1 MKSIRFNR
9 QAGSLGVVAAMLVA
23 FIAPTI
29 ALAAQVTE
37 RSIALGNSS
46 RSATNVSYQVNF
58 KASAGAAT
66 AGAFVVD
73 FCANSPVIGQAC
85 TPPTG
90 FTAAGATSTTSGFT
104 GVTGGVNKVV
114 VIGEID
120 AEEAV
125 SVTLDGINNPTVT
138 GPMYARILTFETS
151 TQANAYTSQA
161 PGAGK
166 IDDGGVAISITDTV
180 GVSGTVQEALTFCVA
195 RATITGVCANASANP
210 PTVAIG
216 EDLGNSI
223 VALSATAVS
232 TGNIYTQLS
241 TNAVGGAVV
250 NLKSTT
256 PCGGMKRVSAAGCDI
271 APALKTGLLAGEAKF
286 GVLVNQE
293 ADTTN
298 PAAPANGVL
307 QANTASGY
315 NDTSYVLNYLAN
327 NSTGITS
334 PFGDPILDTNGAPA
348 NGKNAR
354 LTFGASIS
362 NNTPAGAY
370 ASNLS
375 LIATGKF

>member
-9 QAGSLGVVAAMLVA
+9 QAGSLGVIAAMLVA

-37 RSIALGNSS
+37 RSIALSNSS
-46 RSATNVSYQVNF
+46 RDADGVSYQVNF
-58 KASAGAAT
+58 TASVGAAT

-73 FCANSPVIGQAC
+73 FCSNSPVIGQAC
-85 TPPTG
+85 TAPAG
-90 FTAAGATSTTSGFT
+90 FTAAGASSTTSGFT
-104 GVTGGVNKVV
+104 GVTGSAQKVV

-125 SVTLDGINNPTVT
+125 SVTLNGINNPTDA
-138 GPMYARILTFETS
+138 GALYARILTFETS
-151 TQANAYTSQA
+151 AQATAYTSQA
-161 PGAGK
+161 PGTGK

-195 RATITGVCANASANP
+195 RAAITDACANASANP

-216 EDLGNSI
+216 EDLGNQI
-223 VALSATAVS
+223 RALSASAIS

-250 NLKSTT
+250 NLKSATA
-256 PCGGMKRVSAAGCDI
+256 CGGMKRVNAANCDI
-271 APALKTGLLAGEAKF
+271 APALQTGLLAGEAKF

-293 ADTTN
+293 ANTGT
-298 PAAPANGVL
+298 APNGVL

-362 NNTPAGAY
+362 NSTPAGAY

>member
-1 MKSIRFNR
+1 M
-9 QAGSLGVVAAMLVA
+9 
-23 FIAPTI
+23 
-29 ALAAQVTE
+29 AAQVTE
-37 RSIALGNSS
+37 RSIALSNSS
-46 RSATNVSYQVNF
+46 KSATNVSYQVNF
-58 KASAGAAT
+58 TPVAN

-73 FCANSPVIGQAC
+73 FCRNSPVIGQTC
-85 TPPTG
+85 TLPTG
-90 FTAAGATSTTSGFT
+90 FNASAAASTSVGFTDVTGATSKFT
-104 GVTGGVNKVV
+104 VAGTLQAGVPVAVTVN
-114 VIGEID
+114 
-120 AEEAV
+120 
-125 SVTLDGINNPTVT
+125 GINNPTDA
-138 GPMYARILTFETS
+138 GPLYARIVTYNNKTNALTYES
-151 TQANAYTSQA
+151 TDLKTGNV
-161 PGAGK
+161 
-166 IDDGGVAISITDTV
+166 DEGGVAISITDTV

-195 RATITGVCANASANP
+195 RAAITDACANASANP

-216 EDLGNSI
+216 EDLGNQI
-223 VALSATAVS
+223 RALSASAIS

-250 NLKSTT
+250 NLKSATA
-256 PCGGMKRVSAAGCDI
+256 CGGMKRVNAANCDI

-293 ADTTN
+293 ANTGTT
-298 PAAPANGVL
+298 PNGVL

-327 NSTGITS
+327 NSTGVTS

-362 NNTPAGAY
+362 NSTPAGAY